1 MGITTWSQNLY
12 IRYYSRVAQGAS
24 EKTVVLCE
32 RCSVPHGE
40 VVELFRQEALDEDE
54 GIDGPV
60 LACLLL
66 ITAG

>member
-1 MGITTWSQNLY
+1 MGITTWSQNFY
-12 IRYYSRVAQGAS
+12 IRYYSCIAQGAS